1 MNKISSSMEFQVT
14 PFPIAIVVSQFN
26 QEITGALQKGA
37 IGRLVERGFSEAD
50 ILLVEVPGAI
60 EIPVTAAHIAKN
72 QLASVIIALG
82 SVIYGETDHYDCV
95 FEQINYGCQRVA
107 LDYHVPVIFEVLMTE
122 NEEQAFDRL
131 GGTHGHKGITAA
143 DCAIDMH
150 RVFNQ
155 ISNQTPRNRS

>member
-1 MNKISSSMEFQVT
+1 MNRIGSSDEFKV
-14 PFPIAIVVSQFN
+14 PSFPIAIVVSLFN
-26 QEITGALQKGA
+26 QEITSALKDGAVA
-37 IGRLVERGFSEAD
+37 RLLERGVLEHD

-60 EIPVTAAHIAKN
+60 EIPITAAHIAKN
-72 QLASVIIALG
+72 KQASVIIALG

-131 GGTHGHKGITAA
+131 GGSHGHKGTSAA
-143 DCAIDMH
+143 DCAIDMY
-150 RVFNQ
+150 RVLQQLQNV
-155 ISNQTPRNRS
+155 RNNS